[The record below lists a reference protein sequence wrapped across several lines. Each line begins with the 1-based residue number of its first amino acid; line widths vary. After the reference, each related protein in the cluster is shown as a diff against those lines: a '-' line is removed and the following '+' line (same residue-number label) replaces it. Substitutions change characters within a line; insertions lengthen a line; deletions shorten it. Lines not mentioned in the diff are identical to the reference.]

1 MGSTLTTWS
10 NMLKARY
17 TKEKVQNLTE
27 ADRPLLSMLR
37 KDTEQQGSSLEI
49 PLIHVNPQGIAGS
62 GISRAQT
69 SQTSLV
75 AKKFSAT
82 CGDYFGSVYI
92 GDKVIKASRGNPGAF
107 LENKVA
113 ETDGLH
119 EQMSDNLAIY
129 AWGNGGGA
137 LGKRASISTN
147 VVTLAEPADTL
158 NFEEGMFVVA
168 SANDGSDAS
177 HALRA
182 GAGTTVASVQRDAGT
197 VTLVS
202 AAAITDFANA
212 DFVFR
217 AGDFFGDTGVTVM
230 KGVQAFIP
238 SANPTT
244 TLWGMTRTG
253 DPQRLAGCRV
263 AAADYSAKT
272 IDERIRVL
280 GSYMSGRYKT
290 PGATA
295 GFLHPE
301 DWTTLE
307 TVMGAR
313 GIRPLADQNTK
324 FGFMKIDVVMG
335 GRVVS
340 IYPDRYCPKGTFF
353 ALRLQNWWL
362 SSMGPLLSPMEEDGL
377 VLLRAADS
385 MEYEYRLVSYP
396 ILACNAPGYNGRV
409 PLTG

>member
-1 MGSTLTTWS
+1 MSSTLTTWS

-27 ADRPLLSMLR
+27 ADRPLLAMLR
-37 KDTEQQGSSLEI
+37 KDTEQQGSSLEV

-62 GISRAQT
+62 GIAAAQT
-69 SQTSLV
+69 NQTSVV
-75 AKKFSAT
+75 AKKFSMTA
-82 CGDYFGSVYI
+82 GDYFGSCYI
-92 GDKVIKASRGNPGAF
+92 GDKVMKASRGNPGAF

-119 EQMSDNLAIY
+119 EQMSDDLAIY
-129 AWGNGGGA
+129 LWGNGGGA
-137 LGKRASISTN
+137 LGKRASASTN
-147 VVTLAEPADTL
+147 VITLAEGSDTL
-158 NFEEGMFVVA
+158 NFEEGMTIVA
-168 SANDGSDAS
+168 SAADGSTSTD
-177 HALRA
+177 ALRA
-182 GAGTTVASVQRDAGT
+182 GSTTVASVERDAGT
-197 VTLVS
+197 ITLASS
-202 AAAITDFANA
+202 AGITSFANN
-212 DFVFR
+212 DFLFR
-217 AGDFFGDTGVTVM
+217 SGDFFGNTGVTVV

-244 TLWGMTRTG
+244 PLWGMTRSS
-253 DPQRLAGCRV
+253 DPQRLGGCRV
-263 AAADYSAKT
+263 AASDYTAKT
-272 IDERIRVL
+272 IDERIRIL

-307 TVMGAR
+307 TVMAAR
-313 GIRPLADQNTK
+313 GTRPLVDDKTK

-362 SSMGPLLSPMEEDGL
+362 SSMGPLISPMEEDGL
-377 VLLRAADS
+377 VLLRAASTMD
-385 MEYEYRLVSYP
+385 YEYRLVSYP

>member
-17 TKEKVQNLTE
+17 TKEKVENLTE

-37 KDTEQQGSSLEI
+37 KDTEQQGSSLEV
-49 PLIHVNPQGIAGS
+49 PLLHVNPQGIAGS
-62 GISRAQT
+62 TVAVAQT
-69 SQTSLV
+69 NATNVV
-75 AKKFSAT
+75 AKKFSMT

-113 ETDGLH
+113 ETDGLY

-129 AWGNGGGA
+129 AWGNGGGS
-137 LGKRASISTN
+137 LGVRASASTN
-147 VVTLAEPADTL
+147 VITLTDPAQTL
-158 NFEEGMFVVA
+158 NFEEGMTVVA
-168 SANDGSDAS
+168 SANDGSDSS
-177 HALRA
+177 HALRT
-182 GAGTTVASVQRDAGT
+182 GSTTVASVERDAGT
-197 VTLVS
+197 VTLTS
-202 AAAITDFANA
+202 AAGITSFANN
-212 DFVFR
+212 DNLFR
-217 AGDFFGDTGVTVM
+217 QGDFFGNTGTIVM
-230 KGVQAFIP
+230 RGIQAFIP
-238 SANPTT
+238 SSNPTT

-263 AAADYSAKT
+263 AAADYTAKT

-313 GIRPLADQNTK
+313 GIRPLQDSNTK

-377 VLLRAADS
+377 VLLRAATS
-385 MEYEYRLVSYP
+385 MDYEYRLVSYP

>member
-10 NMLKARY
+10 NMLKVRY

-37 KDTEQQGSSLEI
+37 KDTEQQGSSLEV

-62 GISRAQT
+62 GIATAQT
-69 SQTSLV
+69 SQTNVV
-75 AKKFSAT
+75 AKKFSMT

-113 ETDGLH
+113 ETDGLY
-119 EQMSDNLAIY
+119 EQMSDDLAIY
-129 AWGNGGGA
+129 AWGNGGGS
-137 LGKRASISTN
+137 LGVRASASTN
-147 VVTLAEPADTL
+147 VITLTDPAQTL
-158 NFEEGMFVVA
+158 NFEEGMTVVA
-168 SANDGSDAS
+168 SANDGSDTA

-182 GAGTTVASVQRDAGT
+182 GSTTVTAVDREAGT
-197 VTLVS
+197 VTLAS
-202 AAAITDFANA
+202 AAAITSFANS
-212 DFVFR
+212 DNLFR
-217 AGDFFGDTGVTVM
+217 SGDFFGNTGVIVLR
-230 KGVQAFIP
+230 GVQSFITSSSTP
-238 SANPTT
+238 AA
-244 TLWGMTRTG
+244 LWGMTRTS

-263 AAADYSAKT
+263 GSADYTSKT

-313 GIRPLADQNTK
+313 GTRALADQNTK

-353 ALRLQNWWL
+353 ALRMQNWWL

-377 VLLRAADS
+377 VLLRAATTMD
-385 MEYEYRLVSYP
+385 YEYRLVSYP

>member
-17 TKEKVQNLTE
+17 TKEKVENLTQ
-27 ADRPLLSMLR
+27 ADRPLLAMLR
-37 KDTEQQGSSLEI
+37 KDTEQQGSSLEV
-49 PLIHVNPQGIAGS
+49 PLLHVNPQGIAGS
-62 GISRAQT
+62 GIATAQT
-69 SQTSLV
+69 SATNMV
-75 AKKFSAT
+75 AKKFSMT

-113 ETDGLH
+113 ETDGLYD
-119 EQMSDNLAIY
+119 QMSDDLAVYI
-129 AWGNGGGA
+129 WGNGGNTIGQ
-137 LGKRASISTN
+137 RASASTN
-147 VVTLAEPADTL
+147 VITLSSPEQTL
-158 NFEEGMFVVA
+158 NFEEGMTIGA
-168 SANDGSDAS
+168 SVGDGSNGTDAP
-177 HALRA
+177 RA
-182 GAGTTVASVQRDAGT
+182 GTTTVASVQREAGT
-197 VTLVS
+197 VTLTS
-202 AAAITDFANA
+202 AAAITSFADN
-212 DFVFR
+212 DYLFR
-217 AGDFFGDTGVTVM
+217 QGDFFGNTGTVVL
-230 KGVQAFIP
+230 KGVQAFITATGVP
-238 SANPTT
+238 AA
-244 TLWGMTRTG
+244 LWGMTRTG

-263 AAADYSAKT
+263 PTADYTAKT
-272 IDERIRVL
+272 IDERCRIL

-295 GFLHPE
+295 AFLHPE

-313 GIRPLADQNTK
+313 GIRPLQESNTK

-340 IYPDRYCPKGTFF
+340 IYPDRYCPKGTMF
-353 ALRLQNWWL
+353 ALRMQNWWL
-362 SSMGPLLSPMEEDGL
+362 SSMGELLSPMEEDGL
-377 VLLRAADS
+377 VLLRGSNTMD
-385 MEYEYRLVSYP
+385 YEYRLVGYP